1 MAVCETSPSLTQVTW
16 ADLELGEGQVE
27 LRTCICKTD
36 QENADLCGWPVP
48 EFPLEEQPSL
58 GSVLGRSEHFWSR
71 GRVGCVVVCS
81 ARGHLGKGAEPSG
94 QDLEMPLA
102 GELLND

>member
-16 ADLELGEGQVE
+16 ADLDLGEGQVE

-48 EFPLEEQPSL
+48 EFLLEERPSL

>member
-1 MAVCETSPSLTQVTW
+1 MQTFVV
-16 ADLELGEGQVE
+16 GQFQF
-27 LRTCICKTD
+27 L
-36 QENADLCGWPVP
+36 
-48 EFPLEEQPSL
+48 LEERPSL